1 MAAMAEVFIKF
12 TQSEIQNEILYGLIC
27 TTRESSIWGTAHRRR
42 RWLLEFTASEREAC
56 TRLFS
61 QAHSWYLT
69 KGVSDEV
76 MMTMK
81 TYGLWQ
87 KLGNFCASL

>member
-1 MAAMAEVFIKF
+1 MAEVFIIF
-12 TQSEIQNEILYGLIC
+12 THDEIWKEIPYALIC
-27 TTRESSIWGTAHRRR
+27 TTRESSIWETARRRR
-42 RWLLEFTASEREAC
+42 RWMLEFTASEREAC
-56 TRLFS
+56 IRLFS

-69 KGVSDEV
+69 KGVPDKV

-87 KLGNFCASL
+87 KLGKFCASL